1 VARIAFVNKLDR
13 DGANFDKVVQS
24 IADKLHTTPLVL
36 TLPVYEGTSV
46 HTGAPIFVGLVDLL
60 TMQLWRWGGSD
71 PAASSVSSAGQGGV
85 DTGVSFEVTS
95 LPSSHDMYAQAL
107 QAREH
112 LVEQVA
118 GADDAVLEVYLAEQD
133 SKRGGAMHVE
143 SAMLRAALRRIVTA
157 LPKPTSAVAASAEGG
172 SSSSG
177 KQQYPQPYTLVVCG
191 SAKANKG
198 IQFLLNSV
206 VDYLPSPLDKQ
217 FIELEPFAVPT
228 STSTGRGGKSSAASA
243 AATASASAPPPAK
256 LVKSVSGDPSRDPLV
271 ALAFKVSHDLSRGAM
286 PIVFVR
292 VYTGAVRKGDLL
304 VSVSP
309 PDSFVQQQQ
318 QQQQIMQPGGKTPS
332 SSAANGSAAGSS
344 SSSPGASLSSL
355 PRERPQKLLEIFAD
369 NLSLELPAIESGNI
383 GALVGLKAART
394 GDTILSASSASTA
407 SATSASAPPPKPGQ
421 PDPRVGYLRGIT
433 FSEPVFFCSVEAG
446 SQSAQTA
453 LDQALACLQ
462 REDPS
467 LLVSVDPESGQTL
480 LKGMGELHL
489 DIIRSRLRHDFQLG
503 GSDDPNA
510 PDADDDG
517 GVQFGKMKI
526 SYRETLATELRGE
539 SFRFTAGNLVS
550 GAALSPAEAEV
561 TLTLLIEPL
570 EVGQGVEVEVDGT
583 GTPMAPATAHAPAAQ
598 AMRQALEAGVRDGLA
613 RGPLLGYPMTDV
625 RVSVS
630 ELILSPT
637 ASTQAL
643 CNSLRGGA
651 ARLLTSLIR
660 TAAAEDGR
668 SVLLLEPVMRA
679 EVSLNAG
686 VGIGDVL
693 SDLSAKRRANI
704 LEVGQHHSSSSSSSA
719 LTGSGGASKNQQQQQ
734 RSYIHAEV
742 PLACMLGY
750 ASALR
755 STTQGQGSF
764 SMHFVQFRP
773 MPLNLQRALIESPP

>member
-1 VARIAFVNKLDR
+1 
-13 DGANFDKVVQS
+13 
-24 IADKLHTTPLVL
+24 
-36 TLPVYEGTSV
+36 
-46 HTGAPIFVGLVDLL
+46 
-60 TMQLWRWGGSD
+60 
-71 PAASSVSSAGQGGV
+71 
-85 DTGVSFEVTS
+85 VSFEVTS

-133 SKRGGAMHVE
+133 SKRGGAMHVDT
-143 SAMLRAALRRIVTA
+143 AMLRAALRRIVTA
-157 LPKPTSAVAASAEGG
+157 LPKPTSAGAASAEGGG

-177 KQQYPQPYTLVVCG
+177 KQHYPQPYTLVVCG

-217 FIELEPFAVPT
+217 SIELEPFAAPT
-228 STSTGRGGKSSAASA
+228 SVSTGRGGGKSSAASA

-318 QQQQIMQPGGKTPS
+318 QQQQQQIMQTGGKASGAS
-332 SSAANGSAAGSS
+332 STGNSAAGPAPSA
-344 SSSPGASLSSL
+344 PGTSLSSL

-394 GDTILSASSASTA
+394 GDTILSATSASTA

-539 SFRFTAGNLVS
+539 AFRFTAGNLVS

-693 SDLSAKRRANI
+693 SDLSSKRRANI

-719 LTGSGGASKNQQQQQ
+719 LTGSGGGSKNQQQQQ